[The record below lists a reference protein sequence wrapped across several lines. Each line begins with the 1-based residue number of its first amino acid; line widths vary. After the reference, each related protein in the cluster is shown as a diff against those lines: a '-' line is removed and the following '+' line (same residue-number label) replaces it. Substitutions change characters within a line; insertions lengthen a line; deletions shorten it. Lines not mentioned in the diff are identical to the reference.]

1 MNYKLPIVFDT
12 DCLSSFLWIN
22 RLDII
27 EDLFTK
33 DKIVIPEIVV
43 DELSKLKSGKY
54 KYVYTNLKEKLDN
67 KEYIQYKIKV
77 SSDEAVEYINLT
89 KMDNP
94 KAIGKGEAAAIVIS
108 KSLGGTLASNN
119 LKDILPHVKG
129 GKPPYITT
137 EMILYKYYEKGKI
150 NIDEG
155 EQIWK
160 DMKNKRR
167 KLPNYNFQG
176 VINKFQNK

>member
-1 MNYKLPIVFDT
+1 
-12 DCLSSFLWIN
+12 
-22 RLDII
+22 
-27 EDLFTK
+27 
-33 DKIVIPEIVV
+33 
-43 DELSKLKSGKY
+43 
-54 KYVYTNLKEKLDN
+54 
-67 KEYIQYKIKV
+67 
-77 SSDEAVEYINLT
+77 
-89 KMDNP
+89 MDNP